1 MKASWYAE
9 ALYRALLEDKKANT
23 KKEAEDATSRFL
35 EIVRAR
41 GDAKLLKH
49 IPDELAKVIARE
61 ERDKEMILVTAD
73 AKSEPKWSHAYDH
86 YEKEG
91 MIPKDTKKRSI
102 IDETIIGGFQIR
114 NKKLL
119 IDGSYKKSLTEL
131 YKNIINK
138 NHTI

>member
-9 ALYRALLEDKKANT
+9 ALYRALEEGKKANT
-23 KKEAEDATSRFL
+23 KKETEGYTSRFL
-35 EIVRAR
+35 EVVRAR

-49 IPDELAKVIARE
+49 IPDELEKIIARE
-61 ERDKEMILVTAD
+61 QRSKEMILVTAD

-91 MIPKDTKKRSI
+91 SVPKNTNKRSI

-131 YKNIINK
+131 YKNITNK
-138 NHTI
+138 N